1 MTTLSSKDWH
11 QVLARGVLTALL
23 FQGFITGNPL
33 WVAAALFHQI
43 PLFSVGLQ
51 YGLRPFLISSVITSC
66 CIALL
71 GGVKS
76 ALFQSLFFLGPCLV
90 LISLALRHRQTSN
103 KEIEWYPTG
112 RLVAYLIAYILGLT
126 AFLTI
131 TLFVNGNLQT
141 LQQTL
146 LEGLGKLN
154 PELETL
160 YRPFIAQLVMLL
172 PALFASFLFLFTVIN
187 GILAQNIL
195 QKLSGNLRPAP
206 SMIRFE
212 LPWWPW
218 WTFAGIGI
226 LAFFGRGITSQV
238 SINMVVVLLNAF
250 ILEGLAIVHSYST
263 KYKQRNLFLWIFYT
277 LMVVF
282 GWLALLPVLI
292 VGIFEPWLNL
302 KERLCKI

>member
-11 QVLARGVLTALL
+11 QILARGVLTALL

-51 YGLRPFLISSVITSC
+51 YGLQSLLISSVIASG
-66 CIALL
+66 CIALF
-71 GGVKS
+71 GGMKS
-76 ALFQSLFFLGPCLV
+76 VLFQGLFFLGPCL
-90 LISLALRHRQTSN
+90 LATSLALRQRQTSN

-131 TLFVNGNLQT
+131 ILFVNGDLQT

-154 PELETL
+154 PELEVL

-172 PALFASFLFLFTVIN
+172 PALSGSFLFLFTVIN
-187 GILAQNIL
+187 GILAQNMV
-195 QKLSGNLRPAP
+195 QKFSGNLRPTP
-206 SMIRFE
+206 SMTRFE

-218 WTFAGIGI
+218 WTLACIGI
-226 LAFFGRGITSQV
+226 LAFFGRGLTSQV

-250 ILEGLAIVHSYST
+250 VLEGLAIVHSYST